1 MTPLLAISAGLALV
15 TGLLL
20 ATYLDLRIDALV
32 RTGDLPRDTPRIW
45 GWNGLNLGISLE
57 TLYSRRLRE
66 TDGHTRA
73 LVPIIRVALPL
84 GFVSVLTLIFVE
96 MIGRS

>member
-1 MTPLLAISAGLALV
+1 MTILLVIVSSLTIMAA
-15 TGLLL
+15 LLL
-20 ATYLDLRIDALV
+20 TTYLELRIDALV

-45 GWNGLNLGISLE
+45 GWDGLNLGISLE

-66 TDGHTRA
+66 TDRHTRA

-84 GFVSVLTLIFVE
+84 GFVTFFALAFVE
-96 MIGRS
+96 MVGWP